1 MIDHNTMRERVA
13 GHTYSLDRNSLGF
26 DTCSIF
32 WNEDM
37 SEWIIIHQSQGGA
50 RTAGDWNSLERHL
63 QAVPDQEIEDWYQ
76 EYVADEYQE
85 EEAAE

>member
-1 MIDHNTMRERVA
+1 MIDFDTMRECIA
-13 GHTYSLDRNSLGF
+13 GNTYSLDRNSLGF

-37 SEWIIIHQSQGGA
+37 EEWIIIHNRPNGT

-63 QAVPDQEIEDWYQ
+63 DAVPDQEIADYYQ
-76 EYVADEYQE
+76 EHIADEL
-85 EEAAE
+85 EAVE